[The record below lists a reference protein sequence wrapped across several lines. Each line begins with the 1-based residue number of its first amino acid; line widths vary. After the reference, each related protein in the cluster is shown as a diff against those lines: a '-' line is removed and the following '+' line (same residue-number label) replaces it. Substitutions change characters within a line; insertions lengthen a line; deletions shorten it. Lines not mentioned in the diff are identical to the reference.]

1 MRGISLLLLY
11 AIPELLILL
20 DNPSPFEFYPLS
32 SAFSVQL
39 FFLGDGPV
47 IFPLLP
53 LNLFSWLKDR
63 FKRISCSAYTF
74 FFDMKSLK
82 DSTFFISRGAYD
94 LNSTVRLCVGA
105 LSSYSYFFFS

>member
-1 MRGISLLLLY
+1 MRGISLLLLCV
-11 AIPELLILL
+11 IPELLILP
-20 DNPSPFEFYPLS
+20 DKPSPFEFYPLS

-39 FFLGDGPV
+39 FFFGDGPV

-74 FFDMKSLK
+74 FFDMKSLN
-82 DSTFFISRGAYD
+82 DSTFFISLGAYG
-94 LNSTVRLCVGA
+94 LN
-105 LSSYSYFFFS
+105 